1 MRVGCAAYSFR
12 QYLTSG
18 EMSLDGFLQKA
29 VEMGLNGVELTAY
42 YFKSTDDDDL
52 YTLKRQCYLLGLQIS
67 ATAVGNR
74 FTHADAGE
82 RAKQIQHV
90 KDWVDISVKL
100 GAPCLRVFA
109 GGTPEGHSEAEARQ
123 WTIDGLKECAAYT
136 APRGIL
142 LALENHGGITST
154 ADQVIDLVT
163 SVDSK
168 WVGVN
173 LDTGNFRDDPYGSL
187 ARVAPY
193 AITAHAKTEMPKAGG
208 GKEEADFSK
217 IVDLLNAQGY
227 KGYLS
232 IEYEAAEDAM
242 TAVPRFAKVLKSV
255 ATRTL

>member
-12 QYLTSG
+12 QYLTKG
-18 EMSLDGFLQKA
+18 EMSLEGFLQKA

-42 YFKSTDDDDL
+42 YFKSTDDDYL

-67 ATAVGNR
+67 GAAVGNR
-74 FTHADAGE
+74 FTDADEGE
-82 RAKQIQHV
+82 RAKQIQYV
-90 KDWVDISVKL
+90 KDWIGISVKL

-109 GGTPEGHSEAEARQ
+109 GGTPKEHSEAEARQ
-123 WTIDGLKECAAYT
+123 WTIDGLKTCAEYA
-136 APRGIL
+136 AQRGVL

-163 SVDSK
+163 SVNSE

-173 LDTGNFRDDPYGSL
+173 LDTGNFRQDPYGSL

-193 AITAHAKTEMPKAGG
+193 AVTAHAKTEIPKAGG
-208 GKEEADFSK
+208 GSEEADFSK
-217 IVDLLNAQGY
+217 IVNLLNGQGY

-242 TAVPRFAKVLKSV
+242 TAVPRFVQKLKALV
-255 ATRTL
+255 G